1 MIESYFEE
9 TEKTVQRFP
18 NICSYTVHKKK
29 YSASQGFIAGS
40 IIFDDGS
47 RLDFAEVK
55 DIGIKEK
62 TKYRYQYMDRENN
75 LLFRYDNAPHHQNI
89 ITFPHH
95 KHISGDVRE
104 HFEPTLDDVLLEIF
118 QRERIVRAR

>member
-9 TEKTVQRFP
+9 TEKTLQRFP
-18 NICSYTVHKKK
+18 NIRSYTVHKKK
-29 YSASQGFIAGS
+29 YNARQGFIAGS
-40 IIFDDGS
+40 IIFDDGC
-47 RLDFAEVK
+47 RLDFAEVR

-89 ITFPHH
+89 RTFPHH
-95 KHISGDVRE
+95 KHTSDEVRE
-104 HFEPTLDDVLLEIF
+104 HFEPTLDEVLLEIF
-118 QRERIVRAR
+118 QRAQIAKAR